1 MAVVNLDD
9 PSDVAAWNCR
19 APAPA
24 STDAAPA
31 GMEPVATVL
40 FSSTGWRTLVD
51 ALASLED
58 GTKLYTAAQ
67 VQAMLAAVP
76 RNATLYN
83 PGDVAFSA
91 QRSAEGTDALPPE
104 LASTAAEEVAA
115 AEVAAPIAPAREPLT
130 DEQIEKL
137 CAEIGFTSWPEW
149 DGGTF
154 QEMWM
159 QLARAIEAAHGIT
172 AAKKGGQ
179 HAEV

>member
-24 STDAAPA
+24 SQPVATPA

-67 VQAMLAAVP
+67 VQAMLAAAP
-76 RNATLYN
+76 
-83 PGDVAFSA
+83 S
-91 QRSAEGTDALPPE
+91 GT
-104 LASTAAEEVAA
+104 
-115 AEVAAPIAPAREPLT
+115 AREPLT
-130 DEQIEKL
+130 TEEQMHKDLAAL
-137 CAEIGFTSWPEW
+137 CKRIFNARIGKACSNC
-149 DGGTF
+149 DGGTYQSDNNGYGQF
-154 QEMWM
+154 HRCNKFCYVPMWGEDGRE
-159 QLARAIEAAHGIT
+159 LGAPIAA
-172 AAKKGGQ
+172 AQKVNNA
-179 HAEV
+179 